1 MSDGTVNTG
10 AVNVGRLYRVT
21 DGAQVVLAGE
31 PDLAA
36 AERCAEAYVKTTEAI
51 VGPTDVVITEYA
63 EAASVGLLMQRL
75 EEELWAIAE
84 HAVAVGVPP
93 AISSLPTVA
102 AAMRIIRA
110 QGLEAYRAERA
121 EASHGS

>member
-1 MSDGTVNTG
+1 MSDGTVNTS
-10 AVNVGRLYRVT
+10 AVNVARLYRVT
-21 DGAQVVLAGE
+21 DGATVVLAGE

-36 AERCAEAYVKTTEAI
+36 AERGAERYAKTIEAI
-51 VGPTDVVITEYA
+51 VGPTDIVITEYA
-63 EAASVGLLMQRL
+63 EAAAVGLLMQRL
-75 EEELWAIAE
+75 EEDLWTIAE

-110 QGLEAYRAERA
+110 QGLEAYRAEKA
-121 EASHGS
+121 EAGRG